1 MAMTKFNLSK
11 LNKSFKTKEKYK
23 ERDDGSDGSDNMR
36 DIFHHLEPAY
46 NEIYELFLQ
55 CQAYEPNNEDD
66 IIKTGNNS

>member
-1 MAMTKFNLSK
+1 MTKFNIPA

-23 ERDDGSDGSDNMR
+23 ERDDGSDNMR

-46 NEIYELFLQ
+46 NQIYELFLQ
-55 CQAYEPNNEDD
+55 CQAYEPNNEDH